1 MKFAIRLPA
10 NILYKAFTSPWEATL
25 PPDKAVHFAREV
37 DGLAYDY
44 IWVAEHIVQHPK
56 LVPSMGAKFYEGV
69 SAAGFLLGATQRVR
83 VLTYVC
89 PIPYHNPLVWAK
101 AIASVDHLSG
111 GRLSLGLSAGH
122 LRREFE
128 ALGVPFEKRGAIC
141 DEYLQAMKALWTSDQ
156 PEYRGQF
163 VNFGNMVFEP
173 KPCQSPHPPLLIG
186 GDAKPALR
194 RAATLGDGWLPW
206 QTTRREMKGAIA
218 YIHDQP
224 AMQVRS
230 RPFEIYTLLADIPED
245 DRLDFDRT
253 HCPQH
258 KGEIVDLIGV
268 LREAGAT
275 GMIVHLPRTN
285 SYEEG
290 LDWVRWFSQEI
301 IPLYRT

>member
-37 DGLAYDY
+37 DGLAFDY
-44 IWVAEHIVQHPK
+44 LWVAEHIVQHPK

-128 ALGVPFEKRGAIC
+128 ALGVPFEKRGVLC
-141 DEYLQAMKALWTSDQ
+141 DEYLQAMKALWTSDL
-156 PEYRGQF
+156 PEFHGEF
-163 VNFGNMVFEP
+163 VNFSNMIFEP
-173 KPCQSPHPPLLIG
+173 KPFQSPHPPLLIG
-186 GDAKPALR
+186 GDAKPVLR
-194 RAATLGDGWLPW
+194 RAAMLGDGWLPW
-206 QTTRREMKGAIA
+206 QTTRREMKDAIA

-224 AMQVRS
+224 AMQARS
-230 RPFEIYTLLADIPED
+230 RPFEVYTLLVEIPED

-253 HCPQH
+253 RCPRH
-258 KGEIVDLIGV
+258 KDETVELIGL

-275 GMIVHLPRTN
+275 GMIVHLPRTD
-285 SYEEG
+285 SYEEC

>member
-1 MKFAIRLPA
+1 M
-10 NILYKAFTSPWEATL
+10 
-25 PPDKAVHFAREV
+25 
-37 DGLAYDY
+37 
-44 IWVAEHIVQHPK
+44 
-56 LVPSMGAKFYEGV
+56 
-69 SAAGFLLGATQRVR
+69 
-83 VLTYVC
+83 
-89 PIPYHNPLVWAK
+89 
-101 AIASVDHLSG
+101 
-111 GRLSLGLSAGH
+111 
-122 LRREFE
+122 
-128 ALGVPFEKRGAIC
+128 PFEKRGAIC
-141 DEYLQAMKALWTSDQ
+141 DEYLQAMKTLWTSDQ